1 MSKKSWVRT
10 IYERL
15 KYSFTE
21 LKILQ
26 NYKKKTCMNAF
37 NSLLL
42 TRLIHYTCML
52 KVKSNKNENLVWFG
66 SNPYVCL
73 VLVIKRLKYSFK
85 CSHVEISITIKYG
98 AKSENLHI
106 IRCAS

>member
-26 NYKKKTCMNAF
+26 NYKKNMHECIQFTAPD
-37 NSLLL
+37 
-42 TRLIHYTCML
+42 TTYTLYMHAEGEIEQ
-52 KVKSNKNENLVWFG
+52 KRKFGLVWQ
-66 SNPYVCL
+66 
-73 VLVIKRLKYSFK
+73 
-85 CSHVEISITIKYG
+85 
-98 AKSENLHI
+98 
-106 IRCAS
+106 